1 MNYQEIGWRSRITW
15 SDLCKM
21 PFIQKI
27 ELRGFKSF
35 GPKTVTLTV
44 NKGFTAVTG
53 PNGSGKTNIVD
64 AILFALGELSARRM
78 RAANLAK
85 LIFHGSPKANVGK
98 AKSARVLLRFDN
110 RDGRIPV
117 DTNTVAISREIF
129 RNGQCVYRLNGRRV
143 SRGNLQS
150 MLSIAGIGA
159 SGHNIIL
166 QGTITRMTDIS
177 SNDRR
182 KVIESMVGIAQYDSQ
197 KAEAEEK
204 LQTADVSIRTAM
216 GRIDEVQRRVDD
228 LERERNEL
236 LRYSFIHREIKRF
249 DAIKLSHSIAVNDEK
264 KTKLSSKVKE
274 ARSRLEEISGL
285 RHEAQSH
292 RHSIED
298 KWRRLNSKMVEE
310 GSSKVLEVQIKIGE
324 LKSNLAELAT
334 KISTGKTTLESLLKV
349 KENNIQ
355 QLDSMQNQIIE
366 NRKLTRKLKRRQ
378 DSFSNELQLKLE
390 EHEKTSSET
399 THLWENIS
407 GNAEEARKTQDQLTS
422 SSGKL
427 AELKIDHARRQIS
440 TRLLSHRLN
449 ELNSRRD
456 RFAGTLSDLQK
467 SYVDLK
473 KIRDEQKKQLDI
485 AERALER
492 RYMQK
497 TQVEN
502 EIEEAGKI
510 AGTARDAVVEF
521 ATQRELAESVVAEEN
536 ALINIEELGQIG
548 VIPGIHG
555 RLKSLVKIEK
565 RYRKALEAAASGW
578 LNSLVVRDIEVAF
591 TCTETLRRLKL
602 GRIKLIPIKG
612 LKRNS
617 QTTKAGSLD
626 ADGFANAFI
635 KCPTDFEPAVD
646 FVFGDTVVTG
656 NDQMALKASQ
666 SGFRSVTL
674 EGDVYEAG
682 GGFESGFFRAPVDF
696 STMIP
701 SKNAMKS
708 LDEAVIALQQH
719 LVKRE
724 NTLSFFDEDIDET
737 RKEITRLSEAL
748 ASLDTELAR
757 AKKSVKLT
765 KRNIRRLNS
774 LATKLQAKLE
784 KEKTDLALQ
793 KGARRRIRTK
803 MQTLRLSLAELK
815 LKIDPT
821 HIQQLEIQRDRLA
834 EDLITIRQ
842 SLGSVETELST
853 YQSQHLNVLKPG
865 NANVRIQLRKIQ
877 RQLKIVEKDVDQA
890 LMEKEQLKQELQGLE
905 NAREELSATVL
916 GARKEAKKF
925 ASEIDFLDKKRR
937 KLDHEHEKADH
948 VHSKLQLSLQT
959 MQLELG
965 NLWRQLKESGYEK
978 PLTVTS
984 RDIEEAETSLR
995 MMKFELERLGAVNQL
1010 ALSHY
1015 AEQMS
1020 RYKEL
1025 SLRMNELEREKHS
1038 ILAFMDEIE
1047 SKKRKVFM
1055 EAFEKMNENLGKYF
1069 MKVTGGGQ
1077 ANLELENPDEPFTG
1091 GIDMIVQFPNKPPIL
1106 VTGASGGERSVSAVA
1121 FLFAIQEFTPAAFYV
1136 LDEIDAHL
1144 DGYHVD
1150 KLGEL
1155 LAEEA
1160 ESSQF
1165 IAITLKPE
1173 MVNKAER
1180 IYGVYERN
1188 GVSNV
1193 VSTTIR
1199 GSKL

>member
-1 MNYQEIGWRSRITW
+1 
-15 SDLCKM
+15 M

-35 GPKTVTLTV
+35 GPKAVTLTV

-64 AILFALGELSARRM
+64 AILFVLGELSARRM

-85 LIFHGSPKANVGK
+85 LIFHGSPEANVDK

-129 RNGQCVYRLNGRRV
+129 RNGQSIYRLNGRRV
-143 SRGNLQS
+143 SRGNLHS
-150 MLSIAGIGA
+150 MLSMAGIGA

-177 SNDRR
+177 SSDRR
-182 KVIESMVGIAQYDSQ
+182 KVIEGMVGIAQYDSQ

-204 LQTADVSIRTAM
+204 LQAADVSIRTAM

-236 LRYSFIHREIKRF
+236 LRFSFIQNEIKRF
-249 DAIKLSHSIAVNDEK
+249 EAIKLSHSIAANDEQN
-264 KTKLSSKVKE
+264 TGLLSKSEE
-274 ARSRLEEISGL
+274 ARSRLEEIGNL
-285 RHEAQSH
+285 RNEAQNH

-298 KWRRLNSKMVEE
+298 KWRRLNSEMVEE

-324 LKSNLAELAT
+324 LKSRLAELGT
-334 KISTGKTTLESLLKV
+334 KINAGKTTLESLLKV
-349 KENNIQ
+349 KENTIR
-355 QLDSMQNQIIE
+355 QLDSMQSQIAD
-366 NRKLTRKLKRRQ
+366 NRKLMRRLKKQ
-378 DSFSNELQLKLE
+378 QVILSSELKIKQE
-390 EHEKTSSET
+390 EHERISSET
-399 THLWENIS
+399 SHLWENIS
-407 GNAEEARKTQDQLTS
+407 GNAAEARKTQAQLDS
-422 SSGKL
+422 LSDKL
-427 AELKIDHARRQIS
+427 AELKIDHARRQTSI
-440 TRLLSHRLN
+440 RLLSHQLN
-449 ELNSRRD
+449 ELHARRD
-456 RFAGTLSDLQK
+456 RFEGTLSDLQK

-473 KIRDEQKKQLDI
+473 KIRDEQKKQLDN
-485 AERALER
+485 AEKSLER
-492 RYMQK
+492 RHLQK
-497 TQVEN
+497 TQVEK

-521 ATQRELAESVVAEEN
+521 ATQRELAESVAAEEN
-536 ALINIEELGQIG
+536 ALLNIEELGQIG
-548 VIPGIHG
+548 VITGIHG
-555 RLKSLVKIEK
+555 RLKSLVKIEA
-565 RYRKALEAAASGW
+565 RYQKALEAAASGW
-578 LNSLVVRDIEVAF
+578 LNSLVVQDIDVAF

-612 LKRNS
+612 LKRNGR
-617 QTTKAGSLD
+617 TARKNSLQV
-626 ADGFANAFI
+626 DGFANAFV

-646 FVFGDTVVTG
+646 FVFGDTVVAR

-666 SGFRSVTL
+666 QGVRSVTL

-719 LVKRE
+719 LTKRE
-724 NTLSFFDEDIDET
+724 ETLSFFDEDITET

-748 ASLDTELAR
+748 ASLDTELTR
-757 AKKSVKLT
+757 AHKSVKLT
-765 KRNIRRLNS
+765 TRNIRKLKS
-774 LATKLQAKLE
+774 LIKKLQVKLE
-784 KEKTDLALQ
+784 AEKTDLGLQ
-793 KGARRRIRTK
+793 KGARRQTRSK
-803 MQTLRLSLAELK
+803 MQTLRLNLAELK

-821 HIQQLEIQRDRLA
+821 HIQELEVQRDGMA
-834 EDLITIRQ
+834 ENLITIRQ
-842 SLGSVETELST
+842 NLGSVETELST
-853 YQSQHLNVLKPG
+853 YRSQHLNVLKPG

-877 RQLKIVEKDVDQA
+877 RQLKVVEHDVDHA
-890 LMEKEQLKQELQGLE
+890 MAEREQLKQELQSLE
-905 NAREELSATVL
+905 TSREELSATVL
-916 GARKEAKKF
+916 GAREEAKKF
-925 ASEIDFLDKKRR
+925 ASEIETLDKERR
-937 KLDHEHEKADH
+937 KLDREHERADR
-948 VHSKLQLSLQT
+948 VHSQLQLSLQT
-959 MQLELG
+959 LQLEQG
-965 NLWRQLKESGYEK
+965 NLWRQLREYGYEN
-978 PLTVTS
+978 PLATSS
-984 RDIEEAETSLR
+984 RDVEEAETSLR

-1025 SLRMNELEREKHS
+1025 SLRMNELEREKQS
-1038 ILAFMDEIE
+1038 ILAFMEEIE
-1047 SKKRKVFM
+1047 GKKRRVFM
-1055 EAFEKMNENLGKYF
+1055 EAFEKMNQNLGKYF
-1069 MKVTGGGQ
+1069 AKVTSGGQ
-1077 ANLELENPDEPFTG
+1077 ASLVLENPDEPFTG
-1091 GIDMIVQFPNKPPIL
+1091 GIDMIVQFPNKPSIL

-1136 LDEIDAHL
+1136 LDEVDAHL
-1144 DGYHVD
+1144 DGFHVA

-1180 IYGVYERN
+1180 VYGVFERN

-1193 VSTTIR
+1193 VSTTFR
-1199 GSKL
+1199 GRTH